1 MTMMMT
7 ELDKALNEVIN
18 SISEL
23 TPRDLANLLK
33 MVERAYVHVLIEQ
46 NLRVNEGTKVA
57 SVSHITETDHPR

>member
-1 MTMMMT
+1 MTTMMT

-57 SVSHITETDHPR
+57 GVSHITEMDRPR

>member
-1 MTMMMT
+1 MTTMMT

-57 SVSHITETDHPR
+57 GVSHIIEMDRPR